1 VLRVEYIGK
10 TSEQRNIFP
19 RILRSLES
27 LLEPLCVNYNHEEL
41 LPDDEL
47 LKFLRVSV
55 DLKTRLDLGK
65 KSN

>member
-1 VLRVEYIGK
+1 VLRVEHSDK

-19 RILRSLES
+19 RIPRSLGS
-27 LLEPLCVNYNHEEL
+27 LLEPLCVNYKHEEL
-41 LPDDEL
+41 LLDDES